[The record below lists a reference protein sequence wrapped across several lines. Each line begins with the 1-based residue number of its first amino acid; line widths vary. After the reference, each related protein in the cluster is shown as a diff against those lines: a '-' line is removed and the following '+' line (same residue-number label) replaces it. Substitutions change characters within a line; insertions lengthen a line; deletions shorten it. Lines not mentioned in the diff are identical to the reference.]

1 MPKSAPGLQINLLNV
16 LYNLELTVAPKC
28 LLSASHPPPR
38 GRHTHFGIKRGVFYF
53 HQSYQYFSIISQ
65 GKLLRFD
72 SWMRWVLLQPS
83 AGHQH
88 QSRMR
93 NYSTLEAHLCHAGD
107 SSSTSR
113 GGCLRD
119 DRAGWGGEILQSRLL
134 VNLTPLFLFNG
145 LFGQQGAVLTSRF
158 SSAWPYQSWPF
169 LLCPTCLPFSYI
181 LWNLVLSSGARSS
194 PFPCCRKRSSTF
206 RFES

>member
-28 LLSASHPPPR
+28 LLSTPHPPPR

-65 GKLLRFD
+65 DKLLRFD
-72 SWMRWVLLQPS
+72 SRMRWVLLQSS

-88 QSRMR
+88 QSGTR
-93 NYSTLEAHLCHAGD
+93 NYNALEARLCHAGG
-107 SSSTSR
+107 SSSTSQ
-113 GGCLRD
+113 GGAMTGQGLVEKSFSL
-119 DRAGWGGEILQSRLL
+119 GFL

-169 LLCPTCLPFSYI
+169 LLCRACLPFSYI

-194 PFPCCRKRSSTF
+194 HFPCCRKRSSTF

>member
-1 MPKSAPGLQINLLNV
+1 MSTIRPAPPTPGPPHTFWHKKRCVLFSSIIPTFFYNIPGQTVEIWQSDEVSPPSALCWP
-16 LYNLELTVAPKC
+16 
-28 LLSASHPPPR
+28 SASEQNAQLQHAWGSPLSCR
-38 GRHTHFGIKRGVFYF
+38 WFFVH
-53 HQSYQYFSIISQ
+53 IS
-65 GKLLRFD
+65 R
-72 SWMRWVLLQPS
+72 
-83 AGHQH
+83 
-88 QSRMR
+88 
-93 NYSTLEAHLCHAGD
+93 
-107 SSSTSR
+107 
-113 GGCLRD
+113 GCLRD

-169 LLCPTCLPFSYI
+169 LLCPACLPFSYI

-194 PFPCCRKRSSTF
+194 HFPCCRKRSSTF